1 MVPGLSQGP
10 NQARLPA
17 PQENALAPHPS
28 TVPVAGQSSVKR
40 EQPPAQEPASKR
52 QMLTATPP
60 VQPRRLFFVV
70 VSKSAPG
77 SENLLSCAQEPY
89 PFEPGWAATAADAQG
104 KENHGHSRENRDNS
118 PPLLHGE
125 ALAAA
130 SEGGAGGA
138 SGAAEWMGGEPS
150 YVAPPAPGEW
160 SCRR

>member
-1 MVPGLSQGP
+1 MSC
-10 NQARLPA
+10 
-17 PQENALAPHPS
+17 EN
-28 TVPVAGQSSVKR
+28 V
-40 EQPPAQEPASKR
+40 
-52 QMLTATPP
+52 
-60 VQPRRLFFVV
+60 
-70 VSKSAPG
+70 
-77 SENLLSCAQEPY
+77 LSCAQEPN

-138 SGAAEWMGGEPS
+138 SGAEEWMGGEPS